1 MDRSALRTQLR
12 NLEQEAQSALARDAS
27 FFEALLALKWEVDN
41 DARVRAAMRALRD
54 RGLSVYSAFV
64 PQVRVWL
71 HAGETVLA
79 LHSDSTRANLRE
91 DQGQD
96 RLDQFS
102 SDSRTQELRDTAST
116 VIAASRYRRQLKR
129 IVNEAVQAS
138 DAFERLAAGVERSG
152 YELQICLDL
161 STYAQVREK
170 KLTAAADHA
179 SRTETYPPM
188 PENAVETSRLP
199 LSRLDVDFLKELRIR
214 PD

>member
-1 MDRSALRTQLR
+1 MDRSALRSQLR
-12 NLEQEAQSALARDAS
+12 DLEHEAQSALAGDAC
-27 FFEALLALKWEVDN
+27 FFEALQALKWEVDN
-41 DARVRAAMRALRD
+41 DARVRDAMRALRD

-64 PQVRVWL
+64 PRVRVWL

-96 RLDQFS
+96 RLDQVS
-102 SDSRTQELRDTAST
+102 SDSLTQELRDTASS
-116 VIAASRYRRQLKR
+116 VLAASLYRRQLKR
-129 IVNEAVQAS
+129 IVNEALQAS
-138 DAFERLAAGVERSG
+138 EAFERLAAGVERSG

-170 KLTAAADHA
+170 KLTAAPDHV
-179 SRTETYPPM
+179 SRTETHPPM
-188 PENAVETSRLP
+188 LANAVETSRLP